1 MTWTGLL
8 VKHEK
13 SCQFQCELCS
23 GRYPSD
29 LKLRS
34 HMDNVHVKV
43 TCDLCGE
50 NYTRVELKKHK
61 ATVHGIGV
69 APQDRN
75 IKPFRLMSFRF
86 WNFKDGCS

>member
-1 MTWTGLL
+1 M
-8 VKHEK
+8 KHEK

-23 GRYPSD
+23 GRYPSE

-50 NYTRVELKKHK
+50 NYTRVELKKK
-61 ATVHGIGV
+61 INLKSRPENEQSMESLQRTVLVNQIGI
-69 APQDRN
+69 A
-75 IKPFRLMSFRF
+75 
-86 WNFKDGCS
+86 